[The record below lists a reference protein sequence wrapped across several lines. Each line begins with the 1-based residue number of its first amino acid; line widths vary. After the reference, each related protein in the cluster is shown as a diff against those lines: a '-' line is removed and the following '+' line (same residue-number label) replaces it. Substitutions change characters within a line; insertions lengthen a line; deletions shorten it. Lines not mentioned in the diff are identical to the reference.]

1 MPNFSV
7 EDWGSFKTIFYG
19 VIQFVLYVF
28 KMLYQAFTD
37 KPMLY
42 VFLFFPIFA
51 LIFFLIFDL
60 LTNMVPFK
68 PLFSGLK
75 NKSDVPYVKSGGF
88 SSKPYS
94 SDVKSGNNLAL
105 RHNAE
110 ISDSTGKVKNLSSYS
125 PKGNDYKSKSVN
137 LRESGFSVKPSASL
151 SSPGTP
157 AVVNSKNGAGASPGS
172 PSSAP
177 TSKAPSGVSLG
188 SQTVPNVS
196 TSDGFKG
203 SAAFVSNKLASVGV
217 HAVRAVKQ
225 ANLNQEEYDKHHNM
239 KTDISYSFD
248 ENGNTVTHTQVTNT
262 RTGEVVSERDTV
274 HHKDSN

>member
-1 MPNFSV
+1 MPNFSA

-68 PLFSGLK
+68 PLFSGIK
-75 NKSDVPYVKSGGF
+75 NKSEVPYVKSGGF

-94 SDVKSGNNLAL
+94 SDIKSGNNLAL

-110 ISDSTGKVKNLSSYS
+110 ISDSTGKVRNLSSYS
-125 PKGNDYKSKSVN
+125 PKGNDYKSKSFN
-137 LRESGFSVKPSASL
+137 LRDSGFSVKPSASL
-151 SSPGTP
+151 SSGTP
-157 AVVNSKNGAGASPGS
+157 AAVNSKNGAGVSPGS
-172 PSSAP
+172 SSAP
-177 TSKAPSGVSLG
+177 TLKASSGVSLG
-188 SQTVPNVS
+188 SHSVPNTS

-225 ANLNQEEYDKHHNM
+225 AKREQADYDKHHNM
-239 KTDISYSFD
+239 KTDLSYSFD